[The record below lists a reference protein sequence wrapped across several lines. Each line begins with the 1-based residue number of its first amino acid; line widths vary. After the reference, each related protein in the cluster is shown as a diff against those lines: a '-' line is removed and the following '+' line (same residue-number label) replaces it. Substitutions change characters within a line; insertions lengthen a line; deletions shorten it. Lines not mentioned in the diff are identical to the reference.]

1 MTAGKPRLSDRG
13 WATIRKVALVLAVLL
28 FLGGLVWSLYVFPFD
43 LYKLKL
49 FPALAVILVGVPIT
63 ILLNAWE
70 FLLSVHYNSRRADL
84 GFAIKVS
91 VISTAANMLPLPGGT
106 IARVSALSS
115 LGVKVSKGIT
125 VNLLIAMLWV
135 GLALV
140 YSGAWMFAHADDLYA
155 ASFVAAG
162 AIVTVPAFFFLGR
175 NSGSWSLA
183 FKLVATKTALLV
195 VDSARLL
202 LCFLSLG
209 ISADFAQSSALSLS
223 GVVGSAVSVVPAGL
237 GVREA
242 TASALSSLV
251 GLSLSAGFL
260 VTALNRMLG
269 LVTVLPIATVLSRR
283 EMNQPSKTA
292 NTRNREGS

>member
-1 MTAGKPRLSDRG
+1 MLTEKPRLSGRDWG
-13 WATIRKVALVLAVLL
+13 MIKKVALIFAVV
-28 FLGGLVWSLYVFPFD
+28 FFIGGLVWSLKVFPFD
-43 LYKLKL
+43 LAKLKL
-49 FPALAVILVGVPIT
+49 FPVLIVILVGVPIT
-63 ILLNAWE
+63 IVLNAWE
-70 FLLSVHYNSRRADL
+70 FLLSVHYNRRRSDL

-91 VISTAANMLPLPGGT
+91 IISTAANMLPLPGGT

-115 LGVKVSKGIT
+115 LGVKVRKGIT
-125 VNLLIAMLWV
+125 VNLLIALLWV

-155 ASFVAAG
+155 ASFVVAG
-162 AIVTVPAFFFLGR
+162 VAVTLPASFFLGR

-183 FKLVATKTALLV
+183 FKLIGTKTAMLV

-202 LCFLSLG
+202 LCFLALG
-209 ISADFAQSSALSLS
+209 VSADFAQSSALSLS
-223 GVVGSAVSVVPAGL
+223 GVVGSAVSIVPAGL

-242 TASALSSLV
+242 AASALSTLV

-269 LVTVLPIATVLSRR
+269 LATVLPIATVLSRR
-283 EMNQPSKTA
+283 EMKQSSKTA